1 MPTVVGVVVE
11 YPSVV
16 LPPVS
21 FKNVRVETH
30 PTMII
35 MLEVSMG
42 CGWKVCTLGCMDI
55 KCVYAATKVF
65 GVLAC
70 CWVSGA
76 TLCVPCCGIPLLVD
90 HLLWWLVFVGCV
102 LCENCIVDASIFYSL
117 YFCVC
122 AHRPLLVVGVRVLC
136 F

>member
-1 MPTVVGVVVE
+1 MGVVVE

-16 LPPVS
+16 LPPVC

-30 PTMII
+30 PATII

-42 CGWKVCTLGCMDI
+42 CGWKVCTLGCMVI
-55 KCVYAATKVF
+55 KYVCAATKVF

-76 TLCVPCCGIPLLVD
+76 TLCVPSGIPLLVD
-90 HLLWWLVFVGCV
+90 HLLWWLVLVGCV
-102 LCENCIVDASIFYSL
+102 LCENCIVDASILF
-117 YFCVC
+117 FCVIFVC
-122 AHRPLLVVGVRVLC
+122 
-136 F
+136 

>member
-1 MPTVVGVVVE
+1 MWPTVVGVVVE

-16 LPPVS
+16 LPPVC

-55 KCVYAATKVF
+55 KCVYAAMKLMVCWHAVGCLGQHCVF
-65 GVLAC
+65 
-70 CWVSGA
+70 
-76 TLCVPCCGIPLLVD
+76 
-90 HLLWWLVFVGCV
+90 LLWHSIVG
-102 LCENCIVDASIFYSL
+102 
-117 YFCVC
+117 
-122 AHRPLLVVGVRVLC
+122 
-136 F
+136 